1 MTLSR
6 SALLL
11 ALALTPLAHAKPTP
25 PSRAA
30 LLAQAQAQA
39 AAAQAAQQGSQPGAP
54 ASPQPGSGPSA
65 PAARPAPISA
75 PWLDA
80 RAAENRDPELAEDR
94 KAIEALRQEKAL
106 LEAELA
112 LAESKRRVELA
123 PLNEERAKLEY
134 ERGLRLA
141 RAAARS
147 AEIDAEKARLERRL
161 AALSADA
168 SLKLAERNNTLRD
181 LETDS
186 RAIKAASELAIAK
199 PVADSALRKARQEV
213 DRIADAP
220 DAYPLVPLIDGTLH
234 ISDRRIPF
242 NGVVTNALA
251 DLVVSR
257 IAFFNNKD
265 ATKPIFVV
273 IDNSPGGSVFAEL
286 RILRAFESSKA
297 PIIVV
302 VKQAAASC
310 AAITATLAPRSY
322 CYPHTRIL
330 HHQMSTGS
338 RGNMTQLRESLRFGE
353 ELYNRTFA
361 PVISKLGYPDAAAF
375 EKDMYKNAS
384 TGDWVCF
391 GDEAAKRKWVD
402 FTVERMVETGA
413 DELPVERPGEGLT
426 PAFAEG
432 CEMKRDASGRVYYQ
446 LPPLTEP
453 GDFWAIDDPEG
464 VFRP

>member
-11 ALALTPLAHAKPTP
+11 ALAVAPFAAAKPATP
-25 PSRAA
+25 ARGAV
-30 LLAQAQAQA
+30 LAQAAPGA
-39 AAAQAAQQGSQPGAP
+39 PVANGKPAAQQPAPGQQPGQ
-54 ASPQPGSGPSA
+54 PQPA
-65 PAARPAPISA
+65 PAAKPAPITA

-80 RAAENRDPELAEDR
+80 RAAENKDPELAEDR
-94 KAIEALRQEKAL
+94 KALEALRQEKSL

-112 LAESKRRVELA
+112 LAESKRRAELA
-123 PLNEERAKLEY
+123 PLFEERAKIEY
-134 ERGLRLA
+134 ERGLRQA
-141 RAAARS
+141 RAAAK
-147 AEIDAEKARLERRL
+147 AADADAEKARLERRM

-168 SLKLAERNNTLRD
+168 ALKLAERNNRMRE
-181 LETDS
+181 LETES
-186 RAIKAASELAIAK
+186 RAIKAAAELAVAK
-199 PVADSALRKARQEV
+199 PVADTTLRKARQEA
-213 DRIADAP
+213 DRIANAP
-220 DAYPLVPLIDGTLH
+220 EAYPLDPVIDGTLH

-242 NGVVTNALA
+242 NGVVTNRLA

-297 PIIVV
+297 PVIVV

-310 AAITATLAPRSY
+310 AAITATLAPKSY

-330 HHQMSTGS
+330 HHQMSSGTG
-338 RGNMTQLRESLRFGE
+338 GNMTQMREAMRFNE
-353 ELYNRTFA
+353 EIYNRTFE
-361 PVISKLGYPDAAAF
+361 PVYKKLGYADAAAF
-375 EKDMYKNAS
+375 EKDMYANAK

-391 GDEAAKRKWVD
+391 GDEAAKREWVD
-402 FTVERMVETGA
+402 ATVERMVETGA
-413 DELPVERPGEGLT
+413 DEFTPDKAGDDLM

-432 CEMKRDASGRVYYQ
+432 CEMKRDANGRIYYQ